1 VNGYEHLSTLFRL
14 LLLAA
19 LGVLTPAANAQYPNK
34 PIRLVVPQA
43 AGSNT
48 DIVARALAVELTS
61 VLGQPLVI
69 DNRPGA
75 GLIIGLELTAR
86 SAPDGYTLCMSPI
99 GALAISP
106 HMFDKLPYV
115 IERDFQPI
123 ALLTNGPLM
132 LVATTSLPVN
142 SARGI
147 VEYARKYPGKLSFA
161 SSTVGSPGHLAGEL
175 LRMATGGLI
184 EHVPYKGG
192 ATAITDLIA
201 GRVQIMFEGTSS
213 VGPHVRSGKLHGIA
227 VTAEKRVGAFPDMPT
242 MAESGLQG
250 FDISVWQGMVAPAGL
265 PRPLLDRINAA
276 VNRALAAPNFKTR
289 MTELGSEPAGGTP
302 EEFAA
307 LIKRDSTRWGE
318 VIRKAGIKA
327 N

>member
-1 VNGYEHLSTLFRL
+1 MACPPLSVFRL
-14 LLLAA
+14 LLLAV

-142 SARGI
+142 SAREI

-302 EEFAA
+302 GEFAA

>member
-1 VNGYEHLSTLFRL
+1 MACPPLSVFRL

-132 LVATTSLPVN
+132 LVVSTSLPVK
-142 SARGI
+142 SAREI

-289 MTELGSEPAGGTP
+289 LTELGSEPAGGTP

>member
-1 VNGYEHLSTLFRL
+1 MDRPLLPVFRL

-19 LGVLTPAANAQYPNK
+19 LGVFTSAANARYPDK

-61 VLGQPLVI
+61 VLGQPMVI

-132 LVATTSLPVN
+132 LVASTSLPVN
-142 SARGI
+142 SAREI
-147 VEYARKYPGKLSFA
+147 VEYAKKNPGKLSFA

-175 LRMATGGLI
+175 LRMVTGGLI
-184 EHVPYKGG
+184 EHIPYKGG
-192 ATAITDLIA
+192 ATAIADLLA

-213 VGPHVRSGKLHGIA
+213 VGPHVKGGKLRGIA
-227 VTAEKRVGAFPDMPT
+227 VTSEKRVGAFPDMPT

-276 VNRALAAPNFKTR
+276 VNRAVSAPNFKAR
-289 MTELGSEPAGGTP
+289 MAELGSEAAGGTP

>member
-1 VNGYEHLSTLFRL
+1 MARNC
-14 LLLAA
+14 LLAFVVLQCLALSA
-19 LGVLTPAANAQYPNK
+19 LGQYPDK
-34 PIRLVVPQA
+34 PIRLIVPQA

-48 DIVARALAVELTS
+48 DIVARSLAAELQP

-69 DNRPGA
+69 DNRPSA
-75 GLIIGLELTAR
+75 GLIVGLEATAR

-106 HMFDKLPYV
+106 HMFEKLPYV

-123 ALLTNGPLM
+123 AQLTNGPLM
-132 LVATTSLPVN
+132 LAVSTTLPVN
-142 SARGI
+142 SARDI
-147 VEYARKYPGKLSFA
+147 VEYAKKNPGKLSFA
-161 SSTVGSPGHLAGEL
+161 SSTAGSPGHLAGEL
-175 LRMATGGLI
+175 LRITTGGLI
-184 EHVPYKGG
+184 EHIPYKGG
-192 ATAITDLIA
+192 APAITDLLA
-201 GRVQIMFEGTSS
+201 GRVQIMFEGMNSMA
-213 VGPHVRSGKLHGIA
+213 PHVKAGKLKGIA
-227 VTAEKRVGAFPDMPT
+227 LTSDKRISAFPDMPT

-265 PRPLLDRINAA
+265 PRAVLDRVNAA
-276 VNRALAAPNFKTR
+276 VNRAVSTPGFASR
-289 MTELGSEPAGGTP
+289 MLELGNVPAGGTP

-307 LIKRDSTRWGE
+307 LIRRDSTRWGE

>member
-1 VNGYEHLSTLFRL
+1 MVRPHLPAFRL

-19 LGVLTPAANAQYPNK
+19 FGAFTLAANAQYPDK
-34 PIRLVVPQA
+34 PIRLIVPQA

-48 DIVARALAVELTS
+48 DIVARALAVELTA

-75 GLIIGLELTAR
+75 GLIIGLEIASK

-123 ALLTNGPLM
+123 AQLTNGPLM
-132 LVATTSLPVN
+132 LAVSTTLPVN
-142 SARGI
+142 SAREI
-147 VEYARKYPGKLSFA
+147 VEYAKKNPGKLSFA
-161 SSTVGSPGHLAGEL
+161 SSTAGSPGHLAGEL
-175 LRMATGGLI
+175 LRIVTGGLI
-184 EHVPYKGG
+184 EHIPYKGG
-192 ATAITDLIA
+192 APAIADLLA
-201 GRVQIMFEGTSS
+201 GRVQIMFEGMNSMA
-213 VGPHVRSGKLHGIA
+213 PHIKGGKLRGIA
-227 VTAEKRVGAFPDMPT
+227 VTTEKRVAAFPDMPT

-276 VNRALAAPNFKTR
+276 VNRAVSAPNFKTR
-289 MTELGSEPAGGTP
+289 MLDLGNESAGGTP